1 MGNKLESV
9 KMNRQRGSTLVG
21 FIIGLVVGLGIALVV
36 AVYVTKVPIQFLN
49 KGQLRS
55 ADQDAAEE
63 KKNKDWDP
71 NAPLYGK
78 GANKG
83 GDKAPDKADG
93 DGNGKDSKEPA
104 KSESK
109 AETKP
114 AEHKPDAA
122 SKVDPK
128 SADPLGDLAKAK
140 AAEPK
145 PADTKQAEAKSVDA
159 KAADAKAADAKVDP
173 FIYFVQAGAYR
184 STEEAEAQRA
194 KTSLLGLDAKVS
206 ERDQGG
212 RTVYRV
218 RVGPLDKAEAERVR
232 AKLEAAHIDSAM
244 VRVQR

>member
-1 MGNKLESV
+1 
-9 KMNRQRGSTLVG
+9 MNQQRGGTLIG
-21 FIIGLVVGLGIALVV
+21 FIIGLVVGLGIALGV
-36 AVYVTKVPIQFLN
+36 AVYVTKVPIQFMN

-78 GANKG
+78 GAGKSS
-83 GDKAPDKADG
+83 DKTE
-93 DGNGKDSKEPA
+93 N
-104 KSESK
+104 SESKDAPK
-109 AETKP
+109 AETKRTDT
-114 AEHKPDAA
+114 KPDAA

-128 SADPLGDLAKAK
+128 SADPLGDLAKVKSAEAK
-140 AAEPK
+140 PAEPK
-145 PADTKQAEAKSVDA
+145 PAEPKATEKAADKPVDKAPEKS
-159 KAADAKAADAKVDP
+159 ADAKATDAKPVDP

-184 STEEAEAQRA
+184 SPEEAEAQRA

-218 RVGPLDKAEAERVR
+218 RVGPMDKAEAERVR
-232 AKLEAAHIDSAM
+232 AKLEAAHLESAM